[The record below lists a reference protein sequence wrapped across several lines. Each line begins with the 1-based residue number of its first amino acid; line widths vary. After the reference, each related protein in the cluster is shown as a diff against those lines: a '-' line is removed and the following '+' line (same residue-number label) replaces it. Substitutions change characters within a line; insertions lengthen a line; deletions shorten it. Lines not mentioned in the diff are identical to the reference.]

1 MKNKKK
7 IARKL
12 RRKLAKVQRRKQR
25 KNKSYVPRKQKMSQL
40 DKILKKSMFDVE
52 HALSLY
58 ATSFF
63 YLPAKL
69 LYDKEC
75 LKQYEDISKKCH
87 IYIIGYLPKTKLLR
101 GYQEEQDA
109 VLEFEIGSVKH
120 DFKLPLPKGCR
131 LELDDAVPYAVNEQG
146 QKFAIPEEAI
156 NLFLQQ
162 HSKFEVKYVG
172 QAYGKDGSRN
182 AIDRLMKHETLQKIS
197 LTGVP
202 DNYELQLLLLEVEP
216 SPQLITALNPFAQQ
230 KDETGGRIKAG
241 LDKLFNTSE
250 QERISLYE
258 AALIRYFYPQF
269 NREFKD
275 SFPSTRLKILHDCYE
290 KDFSMVSAEIIFDE
304 LPFQLWSDS
313 VPAKHSHM
321 AVHDLHDDESR
332 KAFFYGK

>member
-1 MKNKKK
+1 
-7 IARKL
+7 
-12 RRKLAKVQRRKQR
+12 
-25 KNKSYVPRKQKMSQL
+25 MSPL
-40 DKILKKSMFDVE
+40 DKILNRSMFDVE

-69 LYDKEC
+69 LYDKER
-75 LKQYEDISKKCH
+75 LEQYKDVSTKCH
-87 IYIIGYLPKTKLLR
+87 IYIVGFLPTKKLLR
-101 GYQEEQDA
+101 WCQEEQDA
-109 VLEFEIGSVKH
+109 VLEFEIGSVKY

-131 LELDDAVPYAVNEQG
+131 LESDDIGPYAVDEQG
-146 QKFAIPEEAI
+146 QRFVIPEDAV
-156 NLFLQQ
+156 NLFLQH

-202 DNYELQLLLLEVEP
+202 ANYELQLLLLEVEP
-216 SPQLITALNPFAQQ
+216 SPQLITAFNPFAQQ
-230 KDETGGRIKAG
+230 KDKTGSRIKAG

-258 AALIRYFYPQF
+258 AALIRYFRPQF
-269 NREFKD
+269 NLEFKD

-290 KDFSMVSAEIIFDE
+290 KDFSMISAEINFDE
-304 LPFQLWSDS
+304 IPFQLWSGT

-321 AVHDLHDDESR
+321 AIHDLHDDKSR
-332 KAFFYGK
+332 KAFFYEK

>member
-7 IARKL
+7 HARKL

-69 LYDKEC
+69 LYDKGR

-101 GYQEEQDA
+101 GYQEKQDA

-120 DFKLPLPKGCR
+120 DFKLPLPNGCR
-131 LELDDAVPYAVNEQG
+131 LESDDVGPYVVNEQG
-146 QKFAIPEEAI
+146 QKFAISEEAI

-182 AIDRLMKHETLQKIS
+182 AIDRLMKHETLQRFI
-197 LTGVP
+197 
-202 DNYELQLLLLEVEP
+202 NWR
-216 SPQLITALNPFAQQ
+216 A
-230 KDETGGRIKAG
+230 R
-241 LDKLFNTSE
+241 
-250 QERISLYE
+250 
-258 AALIRYFYPQF
+258 
-269 NREFKD
+269 
-275 SFPSTRLKILHDCYE
+275 
-290 KDFSMVSAEIIFDE
+290 
-304 LPFQLWSDS
+304 
-313 VPAKHSHM
+313 
-321 AVHDLHDDESR
+321 
-332 KAFFYGK
+332 

>member
-1 MKNKKK
+1 
-7 IARKL
+7 
-12 RRKLAKVQRRKQR
+12 
-25 KNKSYVPRKQKMSQL
+25 
-40 DKILKKSMFDVE
+40 MFDVE
-52 HALSLY
+52 HALILY

-63 YLPAKL
+63 HLPARL
-69 LYDKEC
+69 LYDEES
-75 LKQYEDISKKCH
+75 LKQYEHVSKKCH

-101 GYQEEQDA
+101 GYQEDQDA

-131 LELDDAVPYAVNEQG
+131 LESDDICPYAVNEQG
-146 QKFAIPEEAI
+146 QKFSLPENAI
-156 NLFLQQ
+156 NFFLHQ

-182 AIDRLMKHETLQKIS
+182 AIDRLMNHETLQKIS

-216 SPQLITALNPFAQQ
+216 SPKLITALNPFAQQ
-230 KDETGGRIKAG
+230 KDETGSRIKAG

-290 KDFSMVSAEIIFDE
+290 KDFSMISAEISFDE
-304 LPFQLWSDS
+304 LPFQLWSDA

-321 AVHDLHDDESR
+321 ALHDLHDDKSR
-332 KAFFYGK
+332 KAFFYED